1 MVRAKTLLRVLP
13 YIVGVLFVS
22 IFLIGVE
29 ISFETAALADAQQA
43 FYVDTVDV
51 QVFWFQG
58 KACVILPP
66 DGAIGNCIYLPL
78 ISVMLGLTILMAAV
92 IIVYGLLRKRVNL
105 LQEKRPRFSAPD
117 RRGPESE

>member
-13 YIVGVLFVS
+13 YVAGILFVG
-22 IFLIGVE
+22 IFLIGIE
-29 ISFETAALADAQQA
+29 ISSETAALADAQQA

-66 DGAIGNCIYLPL
+66 DGAIGNCINVPL
-78 ISVMLGLTILMAAV
+78 VSVMVALTVLMAAV
-92 IIVYGLLRKRVNL
+92 IVVYGLIRKRVNL
-105 LQEKRPRFSAPD
+105 LQKKRVRLSEIV
-117 RRGPESE
+117 RRDPEPE